1 MYFLHEQDKEKN
13 AHLLTLTSK
22 QASLESAVTQLYYI
36 TTTVLQRIEA
46 AKSACFNENIMLTT
60 MGPFMYVFSLHASMY
75 YNKLNVFRFYTLSC
89 SAVFF
94 LRIRLIDSTTLL
106 LIVTRTSIVL
116 HNSQSQRLICSLL

>member
-22 QASLESAVTQLYYI
+22 QASLESAVTPLCYI
-36 TTTVLQRIEA
+36 TTIVLQRIEA

-106 LIVTRTSIVL
+106 LIVTRTSIV

>member
-22 QASLESAVTQLYYI
+22 QASLESAVTQLCYI
-36 TTTVLQRIEA
+36 TTTVLKRIEA

-106 LIVTRTSIVL
+106 LIVTRTSIV